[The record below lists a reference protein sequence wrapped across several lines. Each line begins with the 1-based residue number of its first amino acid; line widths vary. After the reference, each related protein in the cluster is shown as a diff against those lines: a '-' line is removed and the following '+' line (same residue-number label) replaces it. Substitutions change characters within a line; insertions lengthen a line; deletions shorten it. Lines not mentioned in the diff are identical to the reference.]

1 MGVIEMR
8 VALFA
13 ADYFAVP
20 LCEALIE
27 SKDLAVLVT
36 QPDKPSGRGRVSTPM
51 PVREIAE
58 KANIPVCTPESLKD
72 PDFKAQFEEINPQI
86 PIVAAYGEYIP
97 SWIRDWHPFPCINV
111 HPSLL
116 PRWRGADPIRAAII
130 NGDPKTGVTIHFTE
144 RKLDSGDILVR
155 FETRILPDET
165 YNQLRD
171 FLALASVGL
180 IKNLLARLMEISV
193 RALAG
198 LEEFPSKE
206 TIGRILQ
213 VSKQNEK
220 NATYA
225 PKLEKDSWW
234 IDWEKDGQTVHNL
247 IRGLSP
253 DPGARTG
260 PKDKPLI
267 ILRTSLMENMSGE
280 PGCVVKANRD
290 GLWVAAGT
298 GVISIIS
305 LQPSG
310 KRIMNAPDY
319 INGYRPKIGGP
330 LVGES

>member
-1 MGVIEMR
+1 MGDVGMR

-27 SKDLAVLVT
+27 SGDLACLVT
-36 QPDKPSGRGRVSTPM
+36 QPDKPSGRGRVTMPM
-51 PVREIAE
+51 PVREMVE
-58 KANIPVCTPESLKD
+58 KAKIPVCTPESLKD
-72 PDFKAQFEEINPQI
+72 DDFKTAFEEINPQI
-86 PIVAAYGEYIP
+86 SIVAAYGEYIP
-97 SWIRDWHPFPCINV
+97 SWIRNRHPFPCVNV

-130 NGDPKTGVTIHFTE
+130 TGDTKAGVTLHFTE
-144 RKLDSGDILVR
+144 KKMDSGDILSQ

-180 IKNLLARLMEISV
+180 VKNLLARLLEISIK
-193 RALAG
+193 ALAG

-206 TIGRILQ
+206 KISTILQ
-213 VSKQNEK
+213 STKQNEK
-220 NATYA
+220 NITFA
-225 PKLEKDSWW
+225 PKLEKESWW
-234 IDWEKDGQTVHNL
+234 IDWKKDGQTVHNL

-260 PKDKPLI
+260 SLEKPLI
-267 ILRTSLMENMSGE
+267 IFRTSLMDNIGGE

-290 GLWVAAGT
+290 GLWVACGT
-298 GVISIIS
+298 GAVNIISI
-305 LQPSG
+305 QPSG
-310 KRIMNAPDY
+310 KRIMNAVDY

-330 LVGES
+330 LVGAS